1 MPDFYEGD
9 FSQEADENSFFV
21 RLPNELNEQSEFW
34 VPIREKARREGIDFG
49 FGEVEGKMRKH
60 TRDRDEVWKVPRMKV
75 ALIKGGSSA
84 PGFMS
89 FLKGEMSRQVK
100 LLR

>member
-1 MPDFYEGD
+1 MPEFYEGD
-9 FSQEADENSFFV
+9 FGAEAYENSFFV

-34 VPIREKARREGIDFG
+34 EPIRERARLEGIDFG
-49 FGEVEGKMRKH
+49 FGEVEGKMKKS
-60 TRDRDEVWKVPRMKV
+60 TRDRDEVWSVPRMKV

-89 FLKGEMSRQVK
+89 FLKGEMSRKVK